1 MATNNNF
8 ESSLLNLV
16 KGVKGN
22 QFISMCYISAPSMNK
37 AQKAAIRA
45 LSGADESAVIEKR
58 TCGQFAVN
66 YVYQNAVNNRGEK
79 EQGAPIDFVAA
90 PLSWGEWVEGLVN
103 KVITH
108 KGELYLRFYGLKNG
122 KVENAYFVGGVP
134 ATEAQVALIKQFTD
148 RPIES
153 KSQAEAGL
161 TENQV
166 VARSVKFANIL
177 SVTMDGVTLTR
188 KGTMQV
194 A

>member
-1 MATNNNF
+1 MK
-8 ESSLLNLV
+8 ESTFNTSVVNAVMNIIGCQFAHLTYVSTPSL
-16 KGVKGN
+16 
-22 QFISMCYISAPSMNK
+22 SK
-37 AQKAAIRA
+37 AQKAAIVG
-45 LSGADESAVIEKR
+45 STEPTTIEKIVA
-58 TCGQFAVN
+58 GIVQLN
-66 YVYQNAVNNRGEK
+66 YSYANAVNNRGER

-90 PLSWGEWVEGLVN
+90 PLPWGTWVENQEN
-103 KVITH
+103 KLIEH

-153 KSQAEAGL
+153 KKQAEAGL

-166 VARSVKFANIL
+166 VPRNVKFANIL
-177 SVTMDGVTLTR
+177 SITMDGVTLTR